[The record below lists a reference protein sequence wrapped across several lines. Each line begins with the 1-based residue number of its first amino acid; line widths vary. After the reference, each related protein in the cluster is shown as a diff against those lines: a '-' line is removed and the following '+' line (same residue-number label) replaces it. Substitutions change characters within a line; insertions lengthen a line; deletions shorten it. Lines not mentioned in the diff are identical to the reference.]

1 MKARS
6 PNLGD
11 YGINKHYGTG
21 PYHKVAGFLVEN
33 EDCKMETNAF
43 SQKNCPDE
51 NRNGFY
57 LNDEMSPDWK
67 DLDQS
72 QILFYHSW
80 INEYAR
86 GRVAC
91 LVTTP
96 PLISRVANVTVDG
109 GRNKVLFQEPL
120 SHAPVGQWIKSGDL
134 RWCPH

>member
-1 MKARS
+1 MREVVQDSHYYHLPRLMKARS

-33 EDCKMETNAF
+33 EDCKMDTNAF

-57 LNDEMSPDWK
+57 LNDEMSPDWE

-86 GRVAC
+86 
-91 LVTTP
+91 
-96 PLISRVANVTVDG
+96 
-109 GRNKVLFQEPL
+109 
-120 SHAPVGQWIKSGDL
+120 
-134 RWCPH
+134 

>member
-43 SQKNCPDE
+43 SQKKCPDE

-57 LNDEMSPDWK
+57 FDTNSRIF
-67 DLDQS
+67 DLSVIS
-72 QILFYHSW
+72 QFESYSHFGLSKSKVCILYKFST
-80 INEYAR
+80 
-86 GRVAC
+86 
-91 LVTTP
+91 LSK
-96 PLISRVANVTVDG
+96 SRKKPGSIVW
-109 GRNKVLFQEPL
+109 
-120 SHAPVGQWIKSGDL
+120 S
-134 RWCPH
+134 

>member
-33 EDCKMETNAF
+33 EDCKMETNHF
-43 SQKNCPDE
+43 SQSSCPAE
-51 NRNGFY
+51 NKNGFY
-57 LNDEMSPDWK
+57 INQEMSSDWQ
-67 DLDQS
+67 DLDQT

-86 GRVAC
+86 WAQQVSAYEVVH
-91 LVTTP
+91 LSSP
-96 PLISRVANVTVDG
+96 PQGSERHD
-109 GRNKVLFQEPL
+109 
-120 SHAPVGQWIKSGDL
+120 
-134 RWCPH
+134 

>member
-43 SQKNCPDE
+43 SQSSCPDE
-51 NRNGFY
+51 NKNGFY
-57 LNDEMSPDWK
+57 INQEMSSDWQ
-67 DLDQS
+67 DLDQT

-86 GRVAC
+86 WGPAGVLC
-91 LVTTP
+91 TDEVVHLSSP
-96 PLISRVANVTVDG
+96 PQGSER
-109 GRNKVLFQEPL
+109 
-120 SHAPVGQWIKSGDL
+120 H
-134 RWCPH
+134 H